1 MLPELEKTNENFIS
15 IMKEQPGILGSWYF
29 GSISHK
35 MSDEYSD
42 IDIVFLLEN
51 NVFEE
56 ISEKIKP
63 FIASAVDK
71 VILFWAEDFN
81 NDKIKNF
88 DCLLMLN
95 GQIFQ
100 YDIFLLN
107 KDFTEDFMCQ
117 MHYMNLQEEN
127 IIFDVQGNVKNLM
140 NHAPLGSSWS
150 ADIRRLIET
159 YWLHVQMS
167 AKYFLRKDFFKLEG
181 VLRILMDTH
190 TSLLLTGYDTINW
203 GGTANKLHFISP
215 EKQKH
220 LMKYGCNE
228 DFQSVRD
235 NLLQSI
241 VWFEEDVRNI
251 ATLEEQQYNHEIGTL
266 IKGYWI
272 ENTEAVLGKS
282 TH

>member
-29 GSISHK
+29 GSKSHK

-51 NVFEE
+51 DVFEE
-56 ISEKIKP
+56 ISNKLPKLITP
-63 FIASAVDK
+63 VVDK
-71 VILFWAEDFN
+71 VILSWPEDFN
-81 NDKIKNF
+81 NERIKNYDF
-88 DCLLMLN
+88 LLMLHE
-95 GQIFQ
+95 QIFQ

-107 KDFTEDFMCQ
+107 KNYTDDFMCK
-117 MHYMNLQEEN
+117 MHYMNLQKEN
-127 IIFDVQGNVKNLM
+127 IVFDVQGNVKNLM

-150 ADIRRLIET
+150 ADIRRLVET

-203 GGTANKLHFISP
+203 GGTANKLHFINP

-220 LMKYGCNE
+220 LMKYGCTE

-235 NLLQSI
+235 NLHQSI
-241 VWFEEDVRNI
+241 VWFEEDVRDI
-251 ATLEEQQYNHEIGTL
+251 ATPEDQQYSDEVGTL
-266 IKGYWI
+266 IKEYWI
-272 ENTEAVLGKS
+272 ENTEAILE
-282 TH
+282 